1 MLFLKGNFYYCTLND
16 TLLASYQL
24 EEGEGLQYG
33 ELHLSA
39 HGFVQAKFTIRTII
53 REPHKRIFASHRRQ
67 RQA

>member
-39 HGFVQAKFTIRTII
+39 HGFCPGKIYNKDYHQRT
-53 REPHKRIFASHRRQ
+53 A
-67 RQA
+67 